1 MLQLIGFDGDDTL
14 WHSEGYYQAANAAF
28 HAIVG
33 RYVDLADAGLNARML
48 ATERANLALFGYG
61 AKGMT
66 LSMIE
71 TAIAITGARIEAADL
86 HRIVELGKEV
96 LAHPVEL
103 LPGIAE
109 AVEAVAR
116 EHAVVLITK
125 GDLFHQE
132 RKVAASG
139 MADLFQRIEIVSEK
153 DEKSYAR
160 LFAEFD
166 VQPGQFAMVGN
177 SQKSDIAP
185 VLALGAWGIHVPYP
199 LVWAL
204 DRADIDPA
212 HPRFAS
218 VAHAGEVPAVLERWG

>member
-109 AVEAVAR
+109 AVEAVALFSNGMFPAAR
-116 EHAVVLITK
+116 PPFRLI
-125 GDLFHQE
+125 GP
-132 RKVAASG
+132 
-139 MADLFQRIEIVSEK
+139 FQQVHDQNNQS
-153 DEKSYAR
+153 
-160 LFAEFD
+160 
-166 VQPGQFAMVGN
+166 
-177 SQKSDIAP
+177 
-185 VLALGAWGIHVPYP
+185 
-199 LVWAL
+199 AL
-204 DRADIDPA
+204 DFMGFTTSQ
-212 HPRFAS
+212 RFN
-218 VAHAGEVPAVLERWG
+218 LLD